1 MLCSLLR
8 RNTTVEY
15 LLRYTI
21 GLGLI
26 KGIDTLKE
34 GRDVLLRMMSTLKA
48 SCLLLDHNNNDQF
61 FDVYDLTYIVA
72 KSMAS
77 KDKQVFALKGD
88 DFLTDWPN
96 EESMK
101 KCNKICLQY
110 PTLNRL
116 PDQLNCPQLS
126 LFLLFSKDLSLTF
139 SDDFFK
145 KTTNLKL
152 NSLEMLSLLESDI
165 RFLPKEIGQLV
176 KLKLLD
182 GFYSMG
188 TKQCHSCGLH
198 ALSRLSTLEVQ
209 IPDDKAAPHDFFQE
223 LQKLERYKIFIGNE
237 WKWERFRSYRYSR
250 TLKLKLNTGMHDLDL
265 GIKKLLKKTEDL
277 HLDELKGVKIALR
290 ELIDEESI
298 SQLKNLHIQN
308 GLDTEYI
315 INDECE
321 FPQLQS
327 LTLHDLPKLISF
339 CPQHETGATSSLP
352 QHELPLFNEKISFL
366 YLENLWL
373 KSINVTRVWHNQL
386 SMHLTD
392 FEITGCYCL
401 REIIFME
408 EIEEE
413 TQAAI
418 TLSLFPQLMSLKLKD
433 LQHLTIKFKLLNF
446 QP

>member
-1 MLCSLLR
+1 
-8 RNTTVEY
+8 
-15 LLRYTI
+15 
-21 GLGLI
+21 
-26 KGIDTLKE
+26 
-34 GRDVLLRMMSTLKA
+34 
-48 SCLLLDHNNNDQF
+48 
-61 FDVYDLTYIVA
+61 
-72 KSMAS
+72 
-77 KDKQVFALKGD
+77 
-88 DFLTDWPN
+88 
-96 EESMK
+96 
-101 KCNKICLQY
+101 
-110 PTLNRL
+110 
-116 PDQLNCPQLS
+116 
-126 LFLLFSKDLSLTF
+126 
-139 SDDFFK
+139 
-145 KTTNLKL
+145 
-152 NSLEMLSLLESDI
+152 
-165 RFLPKEIGQLV
+165 
-176 KLKLLD
+176 
-182 GFYSMG
+182 MG

-386 SMHLTD
+386 SSISLCTYEKLKTLKIEGCGSLKHLFSFTMAKCLVHLTD